1 MTWGSSNQPALSGP
15 ASASG
20 HTDLAMATRVLL
32 LRHGQSTWNA
42 EGRWQGWADPPL
54 TELGEKQALDAVPA
68 LSQLS
73 FNVIVT
79 SDLRRAQR
87 TSDILSEG
95 LRIATIRT
103 DPGLRERSMGDWTG
117 LTTSEI
123 ELKWPDAT
131 KGRNIGVEALP
142 PGGEAPGRFPER
154 VKSALR
160 RLATDFPEQRVLGIA
175 HGAVIQ
181 MLDEQLGLEPLALI
195 DALGGR
201 WYDVTADEIV
211 PMEPFSPQ
219 VPAPTT
225 EDRTL

>member
-1 MTWGSSNQPALSGP
+1 
-15 ASASG
+15 
-20 HTDLAMATRVLL
+20 MATRVLL

-54 TELGEKQALDAVPA
+54 TELGEKQATQAVTA
-68 LSQLS
+68 LSEFS
-73 FNVIVT
+73 FSVIVT

-87 TSDILSEG
+87 TSDILAEA

-123 ELKWPDAT
+123 EKRWPDAT

-142 PGGEAPGRFPER
+142 PGGEAPGHFPER
-154 VKSALR
+154 VKAALL
-160 RLATDFPEQRVLGIA
+160 RLATDFPGQRVLGVA

-201 WYDVTADEIV
+201 WYEVEPTGIV
-211 PMEPFSPQ
+211 PMEPFSPHSA
-219 VPAPTT
+219 VPAPT
-225 EDRTL
+225 EHTL

>member
-1 MTWGSSNQPALSGP
+1 
-15 ASASG
+15 
-20 HTDLAMATRVLL
+20 MATRVLL

-54 TELGEKQALDAVPA
+54 TELGERQAADAVPA
-68 LSQLS
+68 LAKFA

-87 TSDILSEG
+87 TSDILAES

-117 LTTSEI
+117 LTTTEI
-123 ELKWPDAT
+123 ELRWPDAT

-142 PGGEAPGRFPER
+142 PGGEEPGRFPDR
-154 VKSALR
+154 VKAALR
-160 RLATDFPEQRVLGIA
+160 RLATDFPDQRVLGIA

-201 WYDVTADEIV
+201 WYDVTPDEIV
-211 PMEPFSPQ
+211 PKEPFSPSM
-219 VPAPTT
+219 PTLAN
-225 EDRTL
+225 EGTL

>member
-1 MTWGSSNQPALSGP
+1 
-15 ASASG
+15 
-20 HTDLAMATRVLL
+20 MATRVLL

-54 TELGEKQALDAVPA
+54 TELGEKQAEEAAAA
-68 LSQLS
+68 LAQFAFS
-73 FNVIVT
+73 VIVT

-87 TSDILSEG
+87 TSDILAEA

-123 ELKWPDAT
+123 EERWPDALR
-131 KGRNIGVEALP
+131 GRNIGAEALP
-142 PGGEAPGRFPER
+142 PGGETPGHFPER
-154 VKSALR
+154 VKAAFR
-160 RLATDFPEQRVLGIA
+160 RLATDFPDQLVLGVA

-201 WYDVTADEIV
+201 WYEVTRDDIV
-211 PMEPFSPQ
+211 PMEPFSPSH
-219 VPAPTT
+219 PAPASPG
-225 EDRTL
+225 RKK

>member
-1 MTWGSSNQPALSGP
+1 
-15 ASASG
+15 
-20 HTDLAMATRVLL
+20 MATRVLL

-68 LSQLS
+68 LSPFS
-73 FNVIVT
+73 FGVIVT

-87 TSDILSEG
+87 TSDILAEE

-123 ELKWPDAT
+123 EQRWPDAT

-142 PGGEAPGRFPER
+142 PGGEAPGRFPDR
-154 VKSALR
+154 VKGALL
-160 RLATDFPEQRVLGIA
+160 RLATDFAEQRVLGIA

-181 MLDEQLGLEPLALI
+181 MLDEQLGLEPIALI

-201 WYDVTADEIV
+201 WYEVMPDEIV
-211 PMEPFSPQ
+211 PMEPFSPRGAIPSADGQ
-219 VPAPTT
+219 
-225 EDRTL
+225 TL

>member
-1 MTWGSSNQPALSGP
+1 
-15 ASASG
+15 
-20 HTDLAMATRVLL
+20 MATRVLL

-54 TELGEKQALDAVPA
+54 TELGEKQATDAVQA
-68 LSQLS
+68 LVQFS

-87 TSDILSEG
+87 TSDILADA

-123 ELKWPDAT
+123 ELRWPDAT
-131 KGRNIGVEALP
+131 RGRNIGVEALP

-154 VKSALR
+154 VKRALL
-160 RLATDFPEQRVLGIA
+160 RLATDFPDQRVLGIA

-181 MLDEQLGLEPLALI
+181 MLDEQLGLEPLPLI

-201 WYDVTADEIV
+201 WYEVTPDDIH
-211 PMEPFSPQ
+211 PKEPFSPSMH
-219 VPAPTT
+219 TSLT
-225 EDRTL
+225 NERTQ